1 MLKREYQCIRGGVF
15 TIKNG
20 LYYES
25 VEKVRYH
32 KYKIKTLISE
42 YILDLIRVD
51 EHPTDGKS
59 YLIFNSYH
67 VSEKFDV
74 RYRTL
79 KLDMPEPFIIEIP
92 WKLSCGSD
100 DDIDIISKLVC
111 AHYSSTHYIREKDC
125 FTFFLIAQL
134 MDKQKCEDIYL
145 KDDTTSVCNF
155 SPEYE
160 YVINLAYHIQKP
172 EFRRMIANSK
182 KMYFSSDEY
191 FGFINEQIDY
201 IYINPTKVF
210 DVLPIPDSIKSKMG
224 KFRRCRSKIY
234 NMLYILGIVL
244 PSPFGE
250 IYRKIENTKL
260 QTPKVLQYIHYTTTV
275 ADAAN
280 SIREDMLRIS
290 MKRLS
295 YYSDNSDFFMY
306 KNFALSVFKYLLSN
320 YADLFYCGGIELV
333 VDSVVKHS
341 LETQDSPLSIYINIA
356 NIIDRVKKD
365 AIYEYTSSRADV
377 RSMKIK
383 NTIIFMLIRDLFG
396 FHYYRGKKSKSLYA
410 KYVINNATH
419 EFIQNN
425 FRKILNDIYPN
436 FYIMDDIYT
445 TIHKYDRYY
454 VNRKTKFAKVS
465 MEQVYA
471 NIIYSIF
478 FTNPFSKI
486 SNICSIYY
494 QDSNS
499 SITYIKDIQNFSQ
512 LTVRY
517 VRYLIRNNRTVIIIN
532 DNKFVLSDY
541 KNSSQRYARFDEFM
555 NFIRD
560 NEEFYVFL
568 KMFKFVM
575 PYIGGLER
583 DIEYDITS
591 ETLYFKIYKK

>member
-1 MLKREYQCIRGGVF
+1 MLKREYKCIRGGVF

-20 LYYES
+20 LYYERM
-25 VEKVRYH
+25 EKSRHH
-32 KYKIKTLISE
+32 KYKIKTLVSE

-51 EHPTDGKS
+51 EHPNEGES
-59 YLIFNSYH
+59 YLVFNSYY

-74 RYRTL
+74 KYRTL

-100 DDIDIISKLVC
+100 DDIDVISKFVC
-111 AHYSSTHYIREKDC
+111 AHYSSTHNIREKDC
-125 FTFFLIAQL
+125 FRFFLIAQL
-134 MDKQKCEDIYL
+134 IDKQKCEDIYL
-145 KDDTTSVCNF
+145 KDTTSVCNS

-160 YVINLAYHIQKP
+160 YAINLAYYIQKP
-172 EFRRMIANSK
+172 EFRRMIANTK

-191 FGFINEQIDY
+191 LGFIDEQIDY

-210 DVLPIPDSIKSKMG
+210 DVLAIPDSIKSKMG
-224 KFRRCRSKIY
+224 KFRKCRSKIY
-234 NMLYILGIVL
+234 SMLYILGIIL

-250 IYRKIENTKL
+250 IYHRIVNKNL
-260 QTPKVLQYIHYTTTV
+260 QTSRVLKCIHYTTTV

-295 YYSDNSDFFMY
+295 YYSDNSEFFMY
-306 KNFALSVFKYLLSN
+306 KDFALSVFKYLLSN
-320 YADLFYCGGIELV
+320 YADLFCCSGIELV

-341 LETQDSPLSIYINIA
+341 LETQDSPLSIYINVA

-383 NTIIFMLIRDLFG
+383 NTIIFMLIRDLFR
-396 FHYYRGKKSKSLYA
+396 FHYYSGKKSKSLYT

-425 FRKILNDIYPN
+425 FHKILNDIYPN
-436 FYIMDDIYT
+436 FYVMDDIYT

-454 VNRKTKFAKVS
+454 VNHKTKFAKVS

-471 NIIYSIF
+471 NIIYTIF
-478 FTNPFSKI
+478 PANSFSKI
-486 SNICSIYY
+486 CSICY
-494 QDSNS
+494 QDNNS
-499 SITYIKDIQNFSQ
+499 YVAYIEDMQNFVSRV
-512 LTVRY
+512 TTSY

-532 DNKFVLSDY
+532 DNKFEISNPKDI
-541 KNSSQRYARFDEFM
+541 SHRYARFDEFM

-568 KMFKFVM
+568 KMFKFIM
-575 PYIGGLER
+575 PYTGGLEH